1 MSICPSTI
9 SRNFC
14 PTSPPQ
20 RLLDLACFPDVMVRR
35 GPLPPAATSLDD
47 PVVLMEVVSK
57 GSAHRDRWEKW
68 GLYQKIP
75 SLQHYVLVERDHLA
89 VDVIDRVEGGF
100 FERPRLGAIE
110 ETMRLPAIEFEM
122 TLAEI
127 YRDVI
132 AA

>member
-1 MSICPSTI
+1 
-9 SRNFC
+9 
-14 PTSPPQ
+14 
-20 RLLDLACFPDVMVRR
+20 
-35 GPLPPAATSLDD
+35 
-47 PVVLMEVVSK
+47 
-57 GSAHRDRWEKW
+57 
-68 GLYQKIP
+68 
-75 SLQHYVLVERDHLA
+75 VLVERDHLA

-110 ETMRLPAIEFEM
+110 ETLRLPAIEFEI